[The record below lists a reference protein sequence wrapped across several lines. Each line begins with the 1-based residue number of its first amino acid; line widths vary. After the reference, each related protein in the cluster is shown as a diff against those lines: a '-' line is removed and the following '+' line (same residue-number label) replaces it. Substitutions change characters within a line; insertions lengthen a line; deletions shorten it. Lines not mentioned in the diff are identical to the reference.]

1 LPLHVDYEF
10 INNFCSWTDETFLI
24 VNVGDEGIVTVVAH
38 QSSREVIPC
47 KPTSPKVELTLFDP
61 NGLEVTIQ
69 FSNIYQICRRKRRGL
84 FSSALFNNH
93 WLKVGL
99 DALVHLVVVVVMACI
114 IHRIVL
120 GLFACLVIHVY
131 T

>member
-1 LPLHVDYEF
+1 M
-10 INNFCSWTDETFLI
+10 I

-69 FSNIYQICRRKRRGL
+69 FSSLISIEYAVEKEGGYFHPR
-84 FSSALFNNH
+84 FNND

-99 DALVHLVVVVVMACI
+99 DALVHLIVVIVMACI